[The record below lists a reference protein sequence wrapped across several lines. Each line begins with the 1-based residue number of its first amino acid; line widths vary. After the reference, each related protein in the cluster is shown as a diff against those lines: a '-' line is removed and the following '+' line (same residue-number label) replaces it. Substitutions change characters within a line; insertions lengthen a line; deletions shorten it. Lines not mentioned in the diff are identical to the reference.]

1 MKVRRKVWVSSPVY
15 LALSVAMLLSAL
27 YSLQYDLVL
36 FSVNLSLCVI
46 SVVVVLVSEHQFRSH
61 VSSAMKAAQNV
72 LTAEEYT
79 ALENFSMPVTV
90 TGEEGDLVWA
100 NKAFLKDVSNR
111 RAVWGDNIM
120 RFLYPKTL
128 RQVCEDNGTSVRCGS
143 REFTVYALKTRHG
156 YVLYF
161 VDDTYYK
168 AINREFNDRRP
179 CVCMLAFDN
188 RSELSNDNTGIEDAR
203 IASEVEAVLRRWA
216 VDMGG
221 FLKRMSG
228 GDRYVMMTD
237 EAHVAAAKEKRFEVL
252 DEVRRIRS
260 TENRSATISVGIGR
274 GALTLAE
281 SEHWARQALEMAL
294 GRGGDQVAVKQKN
307 DTYEFFGGLSKGV
320 EKRDKVR
327 TRVIAATLSDQIR
340 QSDTVFIMGHRFG
353 DLDCMGA
360 AVGMWSTVT
369 KACRCQG
376 YIVMRRDQTL
386 ATPIVEK
393 LEKANPDHRIFLEP
407 EEAMPMMTGRSLMIV
422 VDTHSPTFVESPD
435 LLHAAPK
442 VVVIDHH
449 RMMVRHIDN
458 AVVFY
463 LEPYASSASEMVT
476 ELCQYMGS
484 GSHLTQVEA
493 EALMAGIVLDTKN
506 FVLKTGVR
514 TFEASAYLRRRGAD
528 TVEVKRMFAS
538 NIDSYKTKTRLVS
551 NAEIYKECAI
561 TCCEEALPDLRVTAA
576 QAADELLA
584 IQGVCASFVIFPAG
598 RELNV
603 SARSLGDIN
612 VQVIMEKMGGG
623 GHMTMAAT
631 QLRDM
636 SLDQVKAEL
645 KRVLDENLAQ
655 ADARRKD

>member
-1 MKVRRKVWVSSPVY
+1 
-15 LALSVAMLLSAL
+15 
-27 YSLQYDLVL
+27 
-36 FSVNLSLCVI
+36 
-46 SVVVVLVSEHQFRSH
+46 
-61 VSSAMKAAQNV
+61 
-72 LTAEEYT
+72 
-79 ALENFSMPVTV
+79 
-90 TGEEGDLVWA
+90 
-100 NKAFLKDVSNR
+100 
-111 RAVWGDNIM
+111 
-120 RFLYPKTL
+120 
-128 RQVCEDNGTSVRCGS
+128 
-143 REFTVYALKTRHG
+143 
-156 YVLYF
+156 
-161 VDDTYYK
+161 
-168 AINREFNDRRP
+168 
-179 CVCMLAFDN
+179 
-188 RSELSNDNTGIEDAR
+188 
-203 IASEVEAVLRRWA
+203 
-216 VDMGG
+216 
-221 FLKRMSG
+221 
-228 GDRYVMMTD
+228 
-237 EAHVAAAKEKRFEVL
+237 
-252 DEVRRIRS
+252 
-260 TENRSATISVGIGR
+260 
-274 GALTLAE
+274 
-281 SEHWARQALEMAL
+281 
-294 GRGGDQVAVKQKN
+294 
-307 DTYEFFGGLSKGV
+307 
-320 EKRDKVR
+320 
-327 TRVIAATLSDQIR
+327 
-340 QSDTVFIMGHRFG
+340 
-353 DLDCMGA
+353 
-360 AVGMWSTVT
+360 
-369 KACRCQG
+369 
-376 YIVMRRDQTL
+376 
-386 ATPIVEK
+386 
-393 LEKANPDHRIFLEP
+393 
-407 EEAMPMMTGRSLMIV
+407 MMTGRSLMIV

>member
-1 MKVRRKVWVSSPVY
+1 MNRRKVWVSSPVY
-15 LALSVAMLLSAL
+15 LVLSAAMLIAAL
-27 YSLQYDLVL
+27 YSLQFDLAL

-46 SVVVVLVSEHQFRSH
+46 SVVVVVISEIQFRSH
-61 VSSAMKAAQNV
+61 VSSAMKAAKNV
-72 LTAEEYT
+72 ITVDEYE
-79 ALENFSMPVTV
+79 ALESFSMPVTV
-90 TGEEGDLVWA
+90 AGEEGDLVWA
-100 NKAFLKDVSNR
+100 NRAFLKCVSGR
-111 RAVWGDNIM
+111 RDVWGDNVM

-128 RQVCEDNGTSVRCGS
+128 RQVCEDNGTSVHCGD
-143 REFTVYALKTRHG
+143 REFTVYAVKTKHG

-179 CVCMLAFDN
+179 CVCILAFDN
-188 RSELSNDNTGIEDAR
+188 REELSHDNTGIEDAR
-203 IASEVEAVLRRWA
+203 IASEVEAALRRWA

-237 EAHVAAAKEKRFEVL
+237 EAHVAAAKDKRFEIL
-252 DEVRRIRS
+252 DEVRKIRS
-260 TENRSATISVGIGR
+260 SENRSATISVGIGR

-327 TRVIAATLSDQIR
+327 TRVIAATLSDQVR

-369 KACRCQG
+369 KACGCQAH
-376 YIVMRRDQTL
+376 IVMRRDQTL
-386 ATPIVEK
+386 AGPIVEK
-393 LEKANPDHRIFLEP
+393 VEKASPDKRIFLEP
-407 EEAMPMMTGRSLMIV
+407 EEAIPMMTGRSLLIV
-422 VDTHSPTFVESPD
+422 VDTHSPTFVESPE
-435 LLHAAPK
+435 LLHGASR

-476 ELCQYMGS
+476 ELSQYMGG
-484 GSHLTQVEA
+484 GSSLSQTEA

-538 NIDSYKTKTRLVS
+538 NIDCYKVKTKLV
-551 NAEIYKECAI
+551 ADAQVYKECAI
-561 TCCEEALPDLRVTAA
+561 STCGENLPDLRVTAA
-576 QAADELLA
+576 QAADDLLA
-584 IQGVCASFVIFPAG
+584 IQGVCASFVIFQSG
-598 RELNV
+598 REINI

-612 VQVIMEKMGGG
+612 VQVIMEKLGGG
-623 GHMTMAAT
+623 GHMTMAAA
-631 QLRDM
+631 QLRDV
-636 SLDQVKAEL
+636 SLSRAKSEL
-645 KRVLDENLAQ
+645 IRVLDENLEQ